1 MSKGLALQE
10 AKLHTIETNSSA
22 LIDSGALGKKDPL
35 HILHVDDDVS
45 LLEVSNQ
52 ILSDENNFEIDDVT
66 SVGEAF
72 KKLEQKT
79 YDAVVSDYEMPQK
92 NGLDFL
98 RELRGQQREISFILF
113 TGRGREDVA
122 VKALNLGADR
132 YINKN
137 GSPETVYYELADA
150 INKNVERKKAKQLL
164 VESEI
169 KYRTL
174 VEKSIQGTLITK
186 TSPLQLVFANSA
198 MGKILGYST
207 DELRS
212 LSPLGIAG
220 LIHDED
226 KAIFFSRLETRM
238 HGEPSDSSLEFRAVR
253 KDGSIIWLE
262 AFANRIEYLG
272 EPAVQ
277 GMFLDITERKK
288 EEALIKEDA
297 DDWVRIFNATDDLSF
312 VMDKENRIVKVN
324 KRTCDFLNKK
334 PEELIGKHCYE
345 VMHGTEQPWA
355 NCPCKKAQKTG
366 QSASS
371 KVDDTHIGMPLVVSV
386 SPVPNEKGEL
396 VEFVHI
402 ARSLQEQKS

>member
-1 MSKGLALQE
+1 
-10 AKLHTIETNSSA
+10 
-22 LIDSGALGKKDPL
+22 
-35 HILHVDDDVS
+35 
-45 LLEVSNQ
+45 
-52 ILSDENNFEIDDVT
+52 
-66 SVGEAF
+66 
-72 KKLEQKT
+72 
-79 YDAVVSDYEMPQK
+79 
-92 NGLDFL
+92 
-98 RELRGQQREISFILF
+98 
-113 TGRGREDVA
+113 
-122 VKALNLGADR
+122 
-132 YINKN
+132 
-137 GSPETVYYELADA
+137 
-150 INKNVERKKAKQLL
+150 VERKKAKQLL

-345 VMHGTEQPWA
+345 VMHGTDKPWV

-371 KVDDTHIGMPLVVSV
+371 EVDDTHIGMPLRVSV